1 MLSLVSAYNHSGQS
15 VREFCREQGI
25 AEHLLRYWLKRR
37 SHTGGEMLQTQEA
50 GFSELKVVR
59 PMGMSLELPGGL
71 RVGLDGMAPQEL
83 AALLLEL
90 DRQCHA

>member
-1 MLSLVSAYNHSGQS
+1 
-15 VREFCREQGI
+15 
-25 AEHLLRYWLKRR
+25 
-37 SHTGGEMLQTQEA
+37 MLQTQEA